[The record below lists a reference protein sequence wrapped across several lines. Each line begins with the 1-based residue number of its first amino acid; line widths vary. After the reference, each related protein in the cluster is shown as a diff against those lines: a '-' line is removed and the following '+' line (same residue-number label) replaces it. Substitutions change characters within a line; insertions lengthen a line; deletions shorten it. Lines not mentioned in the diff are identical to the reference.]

1 MKREAIVGPGVN
13 KDVAHESVGLK
24 PAALLPKEMP
34 IIKKKNPVLQVTV
47 MDSKVHFPL
56 HFPPTLK
63 YGGGNKFVYLFI

>member
-1 MKREAIVGPGVN
+1 MGPGVN

-47 MDSKVHFPL
+47 MDFKVNFI
-56 HFPPTLK
+56 PPPPKLL
-63 YGGGNKFVYLFI
+63 YMGIWRQ